1 MIAEELIKRQVP
13 LVTKGIKEAAEKAR
27 SHEDL
32 RAGFIES
39 LYDFQKALGI
49 KLEVRHE
56 YTVGTGRLDS
66 IYQCVIIEY
75 KDPSS
80 HQARLTQQPDSPA
93 NQAVVGQ
100 LKQRFIDVKREHH
113 QDYERLFGVGTD
125 GRFFIFVKY
134 RKGKWQIGNPMST
147 GQFAV
152 DKFLR
157 ALLSLGLKKQSFTP
171 EFLAQDFGA
180 DSDISRNAVRA
191 LYNALTKKPRERTLM
206 FFNQWKILFGEVC
219 GYDVDILSKKISELS
234 EFYLIGETQ
243 PKPAELM
250 FCVHTYYATFIKL
263 LACEIVSSFNEF
275 IPSTIRKLADTAT
288 PDELRQELENL
299 ILRGGMFKEFKI
311 TNFLEGDFFTWY
323 LNEWN
328 EKVSDSFHALVERLS
343 QYDPRSLSVEP
354 TESRDLLKHLYQQL
368 FPKTVRHD
376 LGEYYTPDWLA
387 EHVLNEV
394 GYDGNPKTR
403 LLDPACGSG
412 TFLVLALQ
420 RALDYY
426 KEHREG
432 LMLGD
437 ADLLKRFQSNIVGF
451 DLNPLAV
458 MTARTN
464 YLLAVRSLIGT
475 VGAFEIPVYL
485 CDSVVTPAMYWD
497 LFTKKVAKVPCSPL
511 KPPHLPVPREIA
523 VDHDTVRRYA
533 DVLERAVKDGY
544 SPEVFVQTCKDRGIP
559 IEHEELHHTLLATLQ
574 ELAQNDKNGIW
585 ARIIKNNFA
594 PLFEGEFDLVVGNPP
609 WVNWESLPQDY
620 RNSMKELW
628 RDYGLFSLSGSEGRL
643 GGGKKDISML
653 FVYNCADYYLRSAG
667 KLGFVITQTVFK
679 TKGAGDGFRRFKFN
693 PRDPKKK
700 EIVYLKVLSVD
711 DMSSFQPFE
720 QAANRTAVFVCEKSK
735 KPFKYPVPYRVW
747 RKKRKVSI
755 TSKIDSKVDY
765 GETRRLMTFTAADDL
780 KTVRSKVNIVKL
792 AATPVMEGNPTSPWL
807 TTPQDALP
815 GLRKV
820 IGESSYT
827 AHAGVCTWLN
837 GVYWVNVL
845 KKVVDEDENELLLI
859 ENLHD
864 VGKIEVEKVRMSIE
878 PDLVYPL
885 LRGRDVLRWQAK
897 PSAYIILAQDPKAKK
912 GWPVEYMQERY
923 PATYSYLKRF
933 EDKLRARSGY
943 RKYYKSTDPFY
954 SMYDVDT
961 FTLSRWKVLWREQS
975 TEFQAT
981 RVTPKDDLP
990 VLPDHKLMMVACE
1003 SLQEANY
1010 LTALLNSS
1018 PSRLLIQSYVISTST
1033 STHVLEHVSIPQFKS
1048 SDKLHKHL
1056 AELSEQAHQA
1066 AAEGDKKK
1074 VAEIEAEIDKAAAKL
1089 WGITDKEL
1097 KAIQKALR
1105 QM

>member
-219 GYDVDILSKKISELS
+219 GYDVNTLSKKISELS

-288 PDELRQELENL
+288 PDELQQELENL

-328 EKVSDSFHALVERLS
+328 EKVSDSFHTLVERLS

-387 EHVLNEV
+387 EHVLNKV
-394 GYDGNPKTR
+394 GYDGNPRTR

-426 KEHREG
+426 EEHREE
-432 LMLGD
+432 LMLDD
-437 ADLLKRFQSNIVGF
+437 AQLLKLFQSNIVGF

-497 LFTKKVAKVPCSPL
+497 LFTHKVAKVPCSPL
-511 KPPHLPVPREIA
+511 KPPQLPVPREIA

-628 RDYGLFSLSGSEGRL
+628 QDYGLFSLSGAEGRL

-653 FVYNCADYYLRSAG
+653 FVYNCVDYYLRSAG

-679 TKGAGDGFRRFKFN
+679 TKGAGDGFRRFKFT

-700 EIVYLKVLSVD
+700 GIVYLKVLGVD
-711 DMSSFQPFE
+711 DMSAFQPFE

-735 KPFKYPVPYRVW
+735 KPFEYPVPYRVW
-747 RKKRKVSI
+747 KKKPKVSI

-765 GETRRLMTFTAADDL
+765 GKTRRLMTFTAADDL
-780 KTVRSKVNIVKL
+780 KTVRSKVDIVKL
-792 AATPVMEGNPTSPWL
+792 AATPIIEDIPTSSWL
-807 TTPQDALP
+807 TAPKDILP
-815 GLRKV
+815 GLKKV
-820 IGESSYT
+820 IGGSYYRG
-827 AHAGVCTWLN
+827 HEGVNTGGLN
-837 GVYWVNVL
+837 GCYWIQIIQRL
-845 KKVVDEDENELLLI
+845 KDGDLFV
-859 ENLHD
+859 ENLNEERHAQ
-864 VGKIEVEKVRMSIE
+864 KLPKVRRSIE
-878 PDLVYPL
+878 PGLVYPL
-885 LRGRDVLRWQAK
+885 LRGRDVKRWQAL
-897 PSAYIILAQDPKAKK
+897 PSAYIILTQDPKTRK
-912 GWPVEYMQERY
+912 GIPEELVQEKY
-923 PATYSYLKRF
+923 PQTLSYLKEF
-933 EDKLRARSGY
+933 ETKLKQRASSSIRRLMKIG
-943 RKYYKSTDPFY
+943 PFY
-954 SMYDVDT
+954 SMFGVGSYTVKP
-961 FTLSRWKVLWREQS
+961 WKVMWREQS
-975 TEFQAT
+975 TEFQAA

-1033 STHVLEHVSIPQFKS
+1033 STHVLEHVAIPGFKPA
-1048 SDKLHKHL
+1048 DKQHKHL
-1056 AELSEQAHQA
+1056 AELSEQAHKA
-1066 AAEGDKKK
+1066 VAEGDKDK
-1074 VAEIEAEIDKAAAKL
+1074 VVELEAEIDRAAAKL

>member
-1 MIAEELIKRQVP
+1 MIAEGLIKRQVP
-13 LVTKGIKEAAEKAR
+13 LVTKGIKEAAEKAL
-27 SHEDL
+27 SEEDL
-32 RAGFIES
+32 RVGFIES
-39 LYDFQKALGI
+39 LRDFQKALGI
-49 KLEVRHE
+49 KLGGHHNH
-56 YTVGTGRLDS
+56 TIGTGRPDS
-66 IYQCVIIEY
+66 IYDCVIVEY
-75 KDPSS
+75 KNPSS
-80 HQARLTQQPDSPA
+80 PQDRLTQQPDSPA
-93 NQAVVGQ
+93 NNAVVGQ
-100 LKQRFIDVKREHH
+100 LKQRFIDFNREHH
-113 QDYERLFGVGTD
+113 QNYESLFGVGTD

-134 RKGKWQIGNPMST
+134 RKGKWQIGNPMAT

-152 DKFLR
+152 EKFLR

-219 GYDVDILSKKISELS
+219 GYDVNTLSKKISELS

-288 PDELRQELENL
+288 PDELQQELENL

-559 IEHEELHHTLLATLQ
+559 IEHEELHHELLITLQ
-574 ELAQNDKNGIW
+574 TLKKDDKNGIW

-609 WVNWESLPQDY
+609 WINWESLPKDY

-628 RDYGLFSLSGSEGRL
+628 RDYGLFSLSGAEGRL

-700 EIVYLKVLSVD
+700 EIVYLKVLGVD
-711 DMSSFQPFE
+711 DMSAFQPFE
-720 QAANRTAVFVCEKSK
+720 QAANRTAVLVCEKSK
-735 KPFKYPVPYRVW
+735 RPFSYPVPYRVW
-747 RKKRKVSI
+747 KKKRRASI

-765 GETRRLMTFTAADDL
+765 GKTRRLMTFTAADDL
-780 KTVRSKVNIVKL
+780 KTVRSKLKVAEL
-792 AATPVMEGNPTSPWL
+792 AAAPVSPKSPTSPWL
-807 TTPQDALP
+807 TAPKEALN
-815 GLRKV
+815 GIQKV
-820 IGESSYT
+820 IGESYYT

-837 GVYWVNVL
+837 GVYWVDVIR
-845 KKVVDEDENELLLI
+845 KIIDEDGKELLLI
-859 ENLHD
+859 KNLHD
-864 VGKIEVEKVRMSIE
+864 VGRIKVKEVSMSIE

-885 LRGRDVLRWQAK
+885 LRGRDVHRWRSK
-897 PSAYIILAQDPKAKK
+897 PSASIILAQDPVVRK
-912 GWPVEYMQERY
+912 GIPVTEMQMKY
-923 PATYSYLKRF
+923 PRTYSYLKLF
-933 EDKLRARSGY
+933 EPPLRRRAGY
-943 RKYYKSTDPFY
+943 RKYYKSSDPFY
-954 SMYDVDT
+954 SMYDVGSY
-961 FTLSRWKVLWREQS
+961 TLSPWKVIWKHTGVQS
-975 TEFQAT
+975 LMRTCVSTGEWIEDQKIILVPCETEKESHYLCA
-981 RVTPKDDLP
+981 
-990 VLPDHKLMMVACE
+990 LMNSIVVFAVIKNYIGLDASPHVMDYVA
-1003 SLQEANY
+1003 
-1010 LTALLNSS
+1010 
-1018 PSRLLIQSYVISTST
+1018 
-1033 STHVLEHVSIPQFKS
+1033 IPGFKS
-1048 SDKLHKHL
+1048 SDELHKRL

-1074 VAEIEAEIDKAAAKL
+1074 VAEIEAKIDQAAAQL
-1089 WGITDKEL
+1089 WGITNPEL
-1097 KAIQKALR
+1097 AAIQKALR